1 MVCLSLLLSGVYR
14 LSEDKI
20 CLVVRKHVFG
30 GGGGRKACFKS
41 VSSAIETSWKIEISP
56 VAGLYMILSK
66 N

>member
-1 MVCLSLLLSGVYR
+1 MPRCEKTCLRGG
-14 LSEDKI
+14 
-20 CLVVRKHVFG
+20 G

-56 VAGLYMILSK
+56 VAGLYVILSK